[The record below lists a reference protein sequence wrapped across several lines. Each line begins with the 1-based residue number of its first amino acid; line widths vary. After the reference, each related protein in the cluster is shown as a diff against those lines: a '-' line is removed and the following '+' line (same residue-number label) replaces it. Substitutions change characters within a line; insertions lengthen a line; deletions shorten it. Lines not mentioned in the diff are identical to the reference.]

1 MLPRLANSTPVTNI
15 TISMTF
21 IIISIVCR
29 LEQVYLFPMTVA
41 NSRRALPLLLLGLG
55 LLLIVFAVYY
65 ISREVPPQSDLSA
78 VPAQVN
84 YAAPELTLTDLQG
97 IAHSLA
103 DYRGQVV
110 LVNLWAT
117 WCPPCKEEMPT
128 LQAYYD
134 KYAKQGLVIIA
145 INDGD
150 PASDVKQ
157 FVQDYQLTFPVWLD
171 PTYIATEKA
180 FKSLNLP
187 SSFVI
192 DREGTV
198 RLVWVGGVSRQ
209 TLDQHVTPII
219 MENQ

>member
-1 MLPRLANSTPVTNI
+1 MLHRLANSATVTNI

-21 IIISIVCR
+21 IIISSVWL
-29 LEQVYLFPMTVA
+29 LEQVYLFPMTPA
-41 NSRRALPLLLLGLG
+41 NSRRALPILLLGLG
-55 LLLIVFAVYY
+55 LLLIVFALYY
-65 ISREVPPQSDLSA
+65 IRRDITPPSDLPA
-78 VPAQVN
+78 VPAQVD
-84 YAAPELTLTDLQG
+84 YAAPELVLTDLQG
-97 IAHSLA
+97 IPHALA

-128 LQAYYD
+128 LQTYYK
-134 KYAKQGLVIIA
+134 KYVKDGFVIIA

-150 PASDVKQ
+150 PTPDVKQ

-180 FKSLNLP
+180 FKTLNLP

-198 RLVWVGGVSRQ
+198 RLMWVGGVSRG

-219 MENQ
+219 MEQQ